1 MRQLATLQLIDEINP
16 IPDADAIEV
25 ATVNGW
31 KVVVKKNEFKAGDK
45 IVFLEIDSW
54 VPHTLAPFLS
64 KNEPREYQGVKGEK
78 LRTVKLRGQIS
89 QGLILPTSVLPDAD
103 LEIGSN
109 VTETL
114 GITKWEAPVSAQLA
128 GMSLGSFPS
137 FLIKTDEERVQN
149 LKKYWHNFVGLTFNV
164 HEKLDGS
171 SCTVYRKDGEFG
183 VCSRNL
189 DLKQTENNS
198 FWRVALENKLDELL
212 PDNLC
217 IQGELVGPGIQKNIY
232 ALPNLRLYVFNVF
245 DIVACKYLE
254 VDKAKEIAEGLGL
267 TWVPFHSNHTIT
279 EHDTVESLLAMAE
292 GGSVLNSKTEREGL
306 VWRFDG
312 EERISFKTISN
323 KFLLKHND

>member
-149 LKKYWHNFVGLTFNV
+149 LKKYWRNFVGLTFNV

-232 ALPNLRLYVFNVF
+232 SLPNLRLYVFNVF
-245 DIVACKYLE
+245 DIVAYKYLE

-279 EHDTVESLLAMAE
+279 EHDTIESLLAMAE
-292 GGSVLNSKTEREGL
+292 GGSALNPKTEREGL

>member
-114 GITKWEAPVSAQLA
+114 GITKWEAPVSAQLT

-149 LKKYWHNFVGLTFNV
+149 LKKYWHFFVGLTFNV

-232 ALPNLRLYVFNVF
+232 SLPNLRLYVFNVF
-245 DIVACKYLE
+245 DIVAYKYLE

-267 TWVPFHSNHTIT
+267 TWVPFHSKHTIT
-279 EHDTVESLLAMAE
+279 EDDTIESLLAMAE
-292 GGSVLNSKTEREGL
+292 GGSALNPKTEREGL

>member
-149 LKKYWHNFVGLTFNV
+149 LKKYWRNFVGLTFNV

>member
-45 IVFLEIDSW
+45 IVFLEIDSC

-149 LKKYWHNFVGLTFNV
+149 LKKYWRNFVGLTFNV